1 MFCGASVQVKHDEE
15 HRVQVEDTPIPP
27 KSEPNMIDILVTDP
41 HDKTRKLT
49 YAESRMLYG

>member
-1 MFCGASVQVKHDEE
+1 MCCGASVQVKHEE
-15 HRVQVEDTPIPP
+15 EPRVQVEDTPIPP
-27 KSEPNMIDILVTDP
+27 KPEPTMMDILFTDP